1 MAVYVDFI
9 ESALAVA
16 KRREGSAGDFDEK
29 YEDERGD
36 SQVTYCFEVL
46 PSGAL
51 RVWRTFEDGTTP
63 VVETVYGPSA
73 WARVRG
79 AAMPPNVPR

>member
-1 MAVYVDFI
+1 MGVYVDFI
-9 ESALAVA
+9 ESALAVT
-16 KRREGSAGDFDEK
+16 KRREGPAGDYDEK
-29 YEDERGD
+29 YEDKQGD

-63 VVETVYGPSA
+63 VVEAVYGPTA

-79 AAMPPNVPR
+79 AAMGPNVAR